1 MIATCHPEA
10 RLRGVPLRRALIALS
25 ASLLAH
31 FLIAGGWGDSGAART
46 MATALAPLQ
55 ARLELI
61 PAVLPSAENPE
72 GSLLSTTV
80 QPTELS
86 RRAAPA
92 VATAVEQP
100 SASAAAAG
108 PDLRFYLARELD
120 RYPSPLSTL
129 SLGNDHGTAGSVRLQ
144 VGIDETGR
152 VVDAAV
158 IDTDPS
164 GALERLTR
172 ERVLA
177 MPFAP
182 AWRDGRPVKSRVL
195 LVLGR
200 DS

>member
-1 MIATCHPEA
+1 MIAICHPEA
-10 RLRGVPLRRALIALS
+10 RLRGVPLRRVLIALC

-31 FLIAGGWGDSGAART
+31 FLIAGGWGGSGAART
-46 MATALAPLQ
+46 MTVALAPLQ

-61 PAVLPSAENPE
+61 PAVLPSAENP
-72 GSLLSTTV
+72 GDSLTSTTA
-80 QPTELS
+80 QPAELP
-86 RRAAPA
+86 RRAAPP

-100 SASAAAAG
+100 PAGAAAAG
-108 PDLRFYLARELD
+108 PDLRFYLAHELD

-129 SLGNDHGTAGSVRLQ
+129 SLGNDRGIAGSVRLQ
-144 VGIDETGR
+144 VSIDAAGR
-152 VVDAAV
+152 VVDVAV
-158 IDTDPS
+158 IGTDPS
-164 GALERLTR
+164 GALERLAR
-172 ERVLA
+172 DRVLA